1 MSGPWLRFGIVCIE
15 SDPGRLKTRF
25 RRPTAL
31 RSRRISNARGSAA
44 LVGSTAGR
52 GCTELAPAKAMV
64 KRTAAMIEPIMAA
77 AIFQAKAGVFRPNVA
92 RTPI

>member
-1 MSGPWLRFGIVCIE
+1 
-15 SDPGRLKTRF
+15 
-25 RRPTAL
+25 
-31 RSRRISNARGSAA
+31 
-44 LVGSTAGR
+44 
-52 GCTELAPAKAMV
+52 LAPAKAMV